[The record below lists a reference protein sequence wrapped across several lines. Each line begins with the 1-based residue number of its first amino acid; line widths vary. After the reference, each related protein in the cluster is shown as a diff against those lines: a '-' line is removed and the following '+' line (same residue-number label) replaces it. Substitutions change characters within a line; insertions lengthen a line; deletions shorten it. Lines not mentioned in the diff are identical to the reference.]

1 MKYQIID
8 DCISKENLITL
19 QSIML
24 GGDFPWYFK
33 NYKVAQDLPISKS
46 LYDFQFIHNFYNEF
60 SPKSPFISAIE
71 PIVAIIN
78 PSAIMRIKANLT
90 TVTDTVIEYPLHAD
104 IKNFKG
110 STAVY
115 YVNNNNGYTIFED
128 GTKVE
133 SKENRLVIVDST
145 LLHAGTSCSDEKIR
159 CVINFNYY
167 NWATDQ
173 EE

>member
-8 DCISKENLITL
+8 NCISNEQLSTL
-19 QSIML
+19 QSVML

-33 NYKVAQDLPISKS
+33 NYKVASNLQANDVRH
-46 LYDFQFIHNFYNEF
+46 DFQFIHNFYNEF

-71 PIVAIIN
+71 PIVTIIN

-90 TVTDTVIEYPLHAD
+90 TITDTVIEYPLHVD

-110 STAVY
+110 STAIF

-128 GTKVE
+128 GSRVE
-133 SKENRLVIVDST
+133 SKENRLVIFDST
-145 LLHAGTSCSDEKIR
+145 LLHAGTNCTDEKIR

-167 NWATDQ
+167 NWISS
-173 EE
+173 